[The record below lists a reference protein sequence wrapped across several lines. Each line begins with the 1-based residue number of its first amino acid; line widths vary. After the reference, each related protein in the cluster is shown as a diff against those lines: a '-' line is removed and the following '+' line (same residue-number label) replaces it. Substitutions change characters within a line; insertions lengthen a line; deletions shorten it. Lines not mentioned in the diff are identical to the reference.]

1 MREPAGGRRSNMAV
15 DDRKLEVLR
24 AIVEDYVETQEPV
37 GSKALVERHHLRVS
51 PATVRNDMAA
61 LEEEGYIRQP
71 HTSAGRVPTD
81 RGYRLFVDKLSRIKP
96 LSPAERRAIERFL
109 GGAGGPR
116 RGLPRSGPRPAPLTR
131 RGPLL
136 QYPRPARSRAR
147 PGRPV

>member
-1 MREPAGGRRSNMAV
+1 MAL

-37 GSKALVERHHLRVS
+37 GSKALVERHHLQVS
-51 PATVRNDMAA
+51 PATVRNDMAV

-96 LSPAERRAIERFL
+96 LTPAERRAIERY
-109 GGAGGPR
+109 
-116 RGLPRSGPRPAPLTR
+116 RSGAVELDDVLHRAVRRLAPLTR
-131 RGPLL
+131 RAAG
-136 QYPRPARSRAR
+136 
-147 PGRPV
+147 V